1 MLSLKI
7 YKFVIFSIKNK
18 SKVMG
23 GTGLGGTGTGTGT
36 GTEADNDKEKKPTQ
50 KFLSKSTSFT
60 KDKS

>member
-36 GTEADNDKEKKPTQ
+36 EADNDKEKKPTQ

-60 KDKS
+60 EDKS

>member
-36 GTEADNDKEKKPTQ
+36 EADNDKEKKPTQ